1 MIFRR
6 NRGGATSRLPDEQLQ
21 AAWQVCSLLL
31 DYPDATL
38 LGRLDL
44 VRSTAAGLP
53 APVREPIER
62 LAEHLATTPLGRLQR
77 DYVDT
82 FDHTR
87 QHCLHLTY
95 FTCGDTRRR
104 GVALVELKQAYRR
117 AGLTLTDGELPD
129 HLAVILEFGAS
140 GDLDAAW
147 QILGRY
153 RASLEVLR
161 LALQDSGSPW
171 ADTVAAVCATLP
183 ALAGDEREAV
193 ARLIEQGPPVEDV
206 GTEPYGIDPRLNP
219 IPDYLQ
225 PATGALR

>member
-1 MIFRR
+1 MCI
-6 NRGGATSRLPDEQLQ
+6 
-21 AAWQVCSLLL
+21 
-31 DYPDATL
+31 
-38 LGRLDL
+38 
-44 VRSTAAGLP
+44 
-53 APVREPIER
+53 
-62 LAEHLATTPLGRLQR
+62 R
-77 DYVDT
+77 D
-82 FDHTR
+82 
-87 QHCLHLTY
+87 
-95 FTCGDTRRR
+95 
-104 GVALVELKQAYRR
+104 
-117 AGLTLTDGELPD
+117 
-129 HLAVILEFGAS
+129 S
-140 GDLDAAW
+140 LDAAW

-225 PATGALR
+225 PCLLYTSPPSTSGRRASSGRSGPPRPSSTCSPRSTSG